1 MLFFKL
7 ILIVASIFFAIICL
21 FLFIKKIKPGEAGVR
36 TGIGGI
42 RVAKYWMLRLPML
55 QQLQIMDLSVKKLEM
70 VRKGKDGLICQDN
83 IRADIEVVFYVRV
96 NDEKSEADGKT
107 DYHDIK
113 TVATQ
118 VGCERASEIELLRQ
132 LFEAKFS
139 EALKSAAKLMDFEK
153 LYTDRIPFRWEIITT
168 IGSDLNGY
176 VLEDVAI
183 DYLEQTPRENYD
195 PSNVLDAQGIEKI
208 VRITSGLEEIS
219 NDRVRQKEILIK
231 EQDVESAVQIKR
243 LEREYE
249 EFLAQTKR
257 QLDDELAKNF
267 PDMESAEEI
276 RSHIWQD
283 HPVWSRLNK
292 LEEDVALLKSN
303 IPPSS

>member
-1 MLFFKL
+1 MF
-7 ILIVASIFFAIICL
+7 ILIVLGALMLFAIICP
-21 FLFIKKIKPGEAGVR
+21 FMFIKKIKPSEAGVR
-36 TGIGGI
+36 TGFGGI
-42 RVAKYWMLRLPML
+42 KVQKDWILCVPIL
-55 QQLQIMDLSVKKLEM
+55 QQLQIMDISMKKLVV

-96 NDEKSEADGKT
+96 NDEKSEIDGKT

-139 EALKSAAKLMDFEK
+139 DALKSVAKEMDFES
-153 LYTDRIPFRWEIITT
+153 LYTDRIPFRQVIIDT
-168 IGSDLNGY
+168 IAFDLNGY

-183 DYLEQTPRENYD
+183 DYLEQTPKENYD

>member
-1 MLFFKL
+1 ML
-7 ILIVASIFFAIICL
+7 ILIVLGAFLFFPIICL
-21 FLFIKKIKPGEAGVR
+21 LIFIKKIKPGEAGVR
-36 TGIGGI
+36 TGFGGI
-42 RVAKYWMLRLPML
+42 KVQKDWILCVPIL
-55 QQLQIMDLSVKKLEM
+55 QQLQIMDISLKKLEV

-96 NDEKSEADGKT
+96 NDEKSEVDGRT
-107 DYHDIK
+107 GYHDIK
-113 TVATQ
+113 TVATK

-139 EALKSAAKLMDFEK
+139 EALKSAAKRMDFEK
-153 LYTDRIPFRWEIITT
+153 LYTDRIPFRQEIIDT
-168 IGSDLNGY
+168 IFSPLNGY

-183 DYLEQTPRENYD
+183 DYLEQTPKENYD

-267 PDMESAEEI
+267 PDMESTEEI

>member
-1 MLFFKL
+1 M
-7 ILIVASIFFAIICL
+7 IVAFFAAGFVFFVVICL

-36 TGIGGI
+36 TGVGGI
-42 RVAKYWMLRLPML
+42 KVAKDYMLRVHGL
-55 QQLQIMDLSVKKLEM
+55 QQLQIMDLSVKKLEV

-96 NDEKSEADGKT
+96 NDEKSEVDGKT

-153 LYTDRIPFRWEIITT
+153 LYTDRMPFRQVIIDT

-176 VLEDVAI
+176 ILEDVTI
-183 DYLEQTPRENYD
+183 DYLEQTPKEN
-195 PSNVLDAQGIEKI
+195 
-208 VRITSGLEEIS
+208 
-219 NDRVRQKEILIK
+219 
-231 EQDVESAVQIKR
+231 
-243 LEREYE
+243 
-249 EFLAQTKR
+249 
-257 QLDDELAKNF
+257 
-267 PDMESAEEI
+267 
-276 RSHIWQD
+276 
-283 HPVWSRLNK
+283 
-292 LEEDVALLKSN
+292 
-303 IPPSS
+303 

>member
-1 MLFFKL
+1 MIVWLIIGCGVLFFAL
-7 ILIVASIFFAIICL
+7 ISL

-42 RVAKYWMLRLPML
+42 RVAKDWMLRLPML

-96 NDEKSEADGKT
+96 NDEKSEVDGRT
-107 DYHDIK
+107 GYYDIK

-153 LYTDRIPFRWEIITT
+153 LYTDRIPFRQEIIDT

-208 VRITSGLEEIS
+208 VQITSGLEEIS

-231 EQDVESAVQIKR
+231 EQDVESAIQITR

>member
-1 MLFFKL
+1 M
-7 ILIVASIFFAIICL
+7 
-21 FLFIKKIKPGEAGVR
+21 
-36 TGIGGI
+36 
-42 RVAKYWMLRLPML
+42 
-55 QQLQIMDLSVKKLEM
+55 
-70 VRKGKDGLICQDN
+70 
-83 IRADIEVVFYVRV
+83 
-96 NDEKSEADGKT
+96 
-107 DYHDIK
+107 
-113 TVATQ
+113 
-118 VGCERASEIELLRQ
+118 
-132 LFEAKFS
+132 
-139 EALKSAAKLMDFEK
+139 
-153 LYTDRIPFRWEIITT
+153 
-168 IGSDLNGY
+168 
-176 VLEDVAI
+176 
-183 DYLEQTPRENYD
+183 
-195 PSNVLDAQGIEKI
+195 LDAQGIEKI

-219 NDRVRQKEILIK
+219 NDRVRQKEMLIK